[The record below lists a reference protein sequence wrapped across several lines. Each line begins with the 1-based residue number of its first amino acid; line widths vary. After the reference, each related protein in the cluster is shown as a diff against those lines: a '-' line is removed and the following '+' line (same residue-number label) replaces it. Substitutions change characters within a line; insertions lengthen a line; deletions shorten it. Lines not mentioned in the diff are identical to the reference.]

1 MCTPIQSHELYIAES
16 TKMRLNES
24 DLEDTYHR
32 DDGILIEVLI
42 GIDYYWSIVMVGN
55 DQNEFVTSSNS

>member
-32 DDGILIEVLI
+32 DDEVLI